1 MTKRFLLCVLPAAA
15 MAASPAIAGEIS
27 GNGKDLPVNGR
38 SVCDFSGQNDTPDGL
53 WLPIGPNGALV
64 QVDPGG
70 RVQSYGAFK
79 KIGFIGSPS
88 DPANREAGFPGA
100 SCNPNGGGGE

>member
-1 MTKRFLLCVLPAAA
+1 MTKRFFLCVLPAAV
-15 MAASPAIAGEIS
+15 MAASPAIAGEVS
-27 GNGKDLPVNGR
+27 GNGRDLPLNGR

-79 KIGFIGSPS
+79 TIGFIGSPS